1 MPLRQVLRNILE
13 VIGTLSHYDV
23 NTNLIDASVA
33 QHTDRLPSFEVYD
46 CLDELQSLGL
56 IKMLQPIGETKEKK
70 DYKTFRPLNITK
82 NGLEELL
89 SNQQKNQIA

>member
-13 VIGTLSHYDV
+13 VIGNLSNYDV
-23 NTNLIDASVA
+23 NTNVIDASVA
-33 QHTDRLPSFEVYD
+33 QHTDSLPSFEIYD
-46 CLDELQSLGL
+46 CLEELQSLGL

-70 DYKTFRPLNITK
+70 DDETFRLLNITK
-82 NGLEELL
+82 KGLEELL